1 MERGS
6 VRRSSL
12 TKDERGP
19 SSVRR
24 TLELF
29 EIQRCGNFWETGWS
43 AYGLFRAHRYYLELN
58 WTVTTKSWCCC
69 VLKFNIRTGILPLQL
84 IHSRFIQL
92 FQILFKHNKR
102 CMSWI
107 IVNENL
113 TCDWVNLR
121 CFWCIETSWYC
132 LCLELILNLTY
143 VLCRTLL
150 LPGCWIQARNYL
162 HAFLAGLSDV
172 SKQTDPC
179 IYLQFICRILCSQR
193 ERILQD
199 INVSRPTVH

>member
-1 MERGS
+1 MLRSLRHYLWAQSQGHHSIDCLEERGVERER

-12 TKDERGP
+12 TTDERGP

-24 TLELF
+24 TFELF
-29 EIQRCGNFWETGWS
+29 QIQRCRNFWETGRS
-43 AYGLFRAHRYYLELN
+43 VYGLFRAHRYYLELN

-107 IVNENL
+107 ILHENL
-113 TCDWVNLR
+113 TCDWVNLLL
-121 CFWCIETSWYC
+121 FWFIETNWYC
-132 LCLELILNLTY
+132 LCLELILNLAY

-150 LPGCWIQARNYL
+150 LPGCWIQAWNYL
-162 HAFLAGLSDV
+162 RSFFAGLSGV
-172 SKQTDPC
+172 SKQTDP
-179 IYLQFICRILCSQR
+179 R
-193 ERILQD
+193 
-199 INVSRPTVH
+199 V